1 MRKILRNMAKAK
13 MAQMGYSKI
22 NWREIIGAYPVNL
35 FTGKKDV
42 QELPRPQAEQAG
54 LLRLPL
60 RVLSYDS
67 LRSPIPTIQRRNRMG
82 SGL

>member
-35 FTGKKDV
+35 FTGKKMPKKQIWQITLFLEKRLAV
-42 QELPRPQAEQAG
+42 FMWELTRQNLAIVWQ
-54 LLRLPL
+54 
-60 RVLSYDS
+60 
-67 LRSPIPTIQRRNRMG
+67 I
-82 SGL
+82 